1 MRNALRRALPIAG
14 VIAACT
20 SLPAVACIEPPEAVR
35 AREIALLD
43 AALTTFKLTPAQVA
57 TAKRL
62 LDQSEA
68 LYQAKK
74 RDEAAQVRVN
84 ALIAVGYTR
93 EVVTPPKG
101 PIPAAIEPRPET
113 SPAPSQT
120 TEVASAGCGGDRWI
134 APKR

>member
-1 MRNALRRALPIAG
+1 MRNALGRVLPIAAAI
-14 VIAACT
+14 VACT

-43 AALTTFKLTPAQVA
+43 AALTTFKLTQAQSA
-57 TAKRL
+57 EAKHL

-68 LYQAKK
+68 LYQATK
-74 RDEAAQVRVN
+74 RDEAAKVRAN

-93 EVVTPPKG
+93 QVDTPPKG
-101 PIPAAIEPRPET
+101 PIPAAIEP
-113 SPAPSQT
+113 SPAPSPT
-120 TEVASAGCGGDRWI
+120 AELAAAGCGGDRWI